1 MDQLTSIETIATVIQ
16 LAVAPV
22 FLLAGIAGLLNVLSI
37 RLGRVVDRVRVV
49 ETRLLKKPT
58 TITARYSSQRQI
70 LYGTEF
76 VWSTGRFVPLWR
88 VHS

>member
-1 MDQLTSIETIATVIQ
+1 MEPISSVETIATVIQ

-49 ETRLLKKPT
+49 ETRL
-58 TITARYSSQRQI
+58 
-70 LYGTEF
+70 F
-76 VWSTGRFVPLWR
+76 
-88 VHS
+88 